1 MYTLEKRKLIYIMT
15 RKMVYWHTHCITP
28 WKGTPIFFEPSW
40 VVHECELCKM
50 NVESQD
56 WWNNCSYNS
65 SQKRLFD
72 DMDSNKKYW
81 Y

>member
-1 MYTLEKRKLIYIMT
+1 M
-15 RKMVYWHTHCITP
+15 
-28 WKGTPIFFEPSW
+28 FFEPSW

-50 NVESQD
+50 NVDSQD

-65 SQKRLFD
+65 SQKKLYLD
-72 DMDSNKKYW
+72 LDINKKYW